1 MTLSIRFS
9 ESTAR
14 PPRSMRTHSH
24 RIAVGATLLLTTACV
39 GRGGAPAYVNPHA
52 NDEIGTVRQMYDG
65 ALSPTLAVNT
75 FRNIDRLFPTRRV
88 AHSGTPYPLPPA
100 DKPLDN
106 ITFTS
111 KGVQYTADDFIRL
124 NRIAGLLVLKNG
136 RIALEHYEFGN
147 GPQTRWM
154 SMSVA
159 KSITS
164 TLMGAAVRD
173 GKIGRLDDLVTKYV
187 PRLASSAYDGVT
199 MRQLLMMSSGV
210 RWNETY
216 TDSSSDRRHLLEAQI
231 AQQSGGAIELMR
243 SLARAAP
250 PGTVNNYST
259 GETQIAGEVVR
270 GAVGMSLAQ
279 YLHDRIWGPFGME
292 TDATWWLDSPDGH
305 EIGGSGFNA
314 TLRDYARFGLF
325 FANGGVIGETHVLP
339 DGWTRDASSPKTLA
353 NNSPL
358 NYGYMWW
365 PIGGPTGSPDDGA
378 FAAEGIFGQAIYINR
393 REQVVIAQWGA
404 QTKPTGGAKIEDND
418 FFAAVV
424 SALR

>member
-1 MTLSIRFS
+1 
-9 ESTAR
+9 
-14 PPRSMRTHSH
+14 MRTHSH
-24 RIAVGATLLLTTACV
+24 RIAFGATLLLIAACT
-39 GRGGAPAYVNPHA
+39 GRSVASAYVNPHA
-52 NDEIGTVRQMYDG
+52 NDEIGTVRQIYDG

-75 FRNIDRLFPTRRV
+75 FRNIDRLFPTRVV
-88 AHSGTPYPLPPA
+88 AHSGTPFPLPPA
-100 DKPLDN
+100 NKPLGN

-111 KGVQYTADDFIRL
+111 KGVAYTADDYVRL

-136 RIALEHYEFGN
+136 RIALEHFEFGN

-164 TLMGAAVRD
+164 TLMGAALRD
-173 GKIGRLDDLVTKYV
+173 GKINSLDDFVTKYV
-187 PRLASSAYDGVT
+187 PRLAGSAYDGVT
-199 MRQLLMMSSGV
+199 LRQLLMMSSGA

-216 TDSSSDRRHLLEAQI
+216 TDSSSDRRHLLEVQI
-231 AQQSGGAIELMR
+231 AQKAGGAIDLMR
-243 SLARAAP
+243 ALPRAEP

-270 GAVGMSLAQ
+270 GAVGMSLAR
-279 YLHDRIWGPFGME
+279 YLHEKIWGPFGME

-325 FANGGVIGETHVLP
+325 FANGGVVGDTRVLP
-339 DGWTRDASSPKTLA
+339 DGWTTEASSPKMLA
-353 NNSPL
+353 NDVPL
-358 NYGYMWW
+358 KYGYMWW
-365 PIGGPTGSPDDGA
+365 PIGGPSGSPNDGA
-378 FAAEGIFGQAIYINR
+378 FAAEGIFGQALYINT
-393 REQVVIAQWGA
+393 RERVVIAQWSA
-404 QTKPTGGAKIEDND
+404 QTKPTGGAKVDDND